1 MASLC
6 LAVGI
11 ITKNSKNEI
20 IEVYYPEPILH
31 PIQNLLNDVMEQN
44 STKEQYFLIKKNH
57 YDKFADIFKNFPT
70 TVNILKHAKNS
81 SRELIIINLDKDLPP
96 SSIPESFI
104 KLQMISH
111 RLVKPHDLNLKGI
124 FSILKNI
131 AWTNQGAIDL
141 EDLDERQIISRL
153 NGEVIQIYSVDKFP
167 KMVDYTVPSQI
178 RIGDCS
184 RVRLGAYLGKGTT
197 IMHEGFV
204 NFNAGT
210 LGESMVEGRISAG
223 VVVGNGSDIG
233 GGASIMGTLSGG
245 GSVTVSIGE
254 KSLLGANSGLGFP
267 LGNNCIIEAG
277 LYVTPGSKVT
287 VLDESGEVLK
297 TTKALDLANIDNLL
311 FRRNSLNGSIEC
323 LTNSKTLSLNAEL
336 HKN

>member
-44 STKEQYFLIKKNH
+44 SSKEQYFLIERNQ
-57 YDKFADIFKNFPT
+57 YDKFIDIFQNFSK
-70 TVNILKHAKNS
+70 TVSLLKHAKNS
-81 SRELIIINLDKDLPP
+81 SKEMLIFNLNKDLPP
-96 SSIPESFI
+96 SSIPESFL
-104 KLQMISH
+104 KLQMISN
-111 RLVKPHDLNLKGI
+111 RLVKPHDLNLSGI
-124 FSILKNI
+124 FSVLKNV
-131 AWTNQGAIDL
+131 AWTDKGAIDL
-141 EDLDERQIISRL
+141 EDLEERQMIARL

-167 KMVDYTVPSQI
+167 KMVDYIVPSQI

-245 GSVTVSIGE
+245 GTVTVSIGN

-277 LYVTPGSKVT
+277 LYVTSGSKVNI
-287 VLDESGEVLK
+287 LDESGKVLK
-297 TTKALDLANIDNLL
+297 KAKASDLANLDNLL

-323 LTNSKTLSLNAEL
+323 LTNSKTFSLNEEL